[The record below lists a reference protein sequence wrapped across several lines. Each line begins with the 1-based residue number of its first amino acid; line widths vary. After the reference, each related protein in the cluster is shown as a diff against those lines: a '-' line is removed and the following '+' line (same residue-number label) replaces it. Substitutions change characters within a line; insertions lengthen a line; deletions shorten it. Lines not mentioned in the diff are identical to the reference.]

1 MSISLINGALAAL
14 LLLGAVPLLVHLFA
28 RTRPPVYD
36 FSSVEFLRRI
46 VRKTMRLRKPQDW
59 ILLVL
64 RTLFALA
71 LIAAF
76 LRPLLF
82 SDKRIAGLG
91 EQKNVVVV
99 VDASASM
106 GASEGSQARFAEACA
121 EAARVLDGLT
131 ARDRANLIWL
141 DADPDAV
148 FPEMGVNFG
157 FLHDALRRAQVS
169 SERGAI
175 ARAIALAVEQLS
187 QVEGRR
193 EICVVSDFQKSAWT
207 EAAENLPVGVDLV
220 FLKVGSSDLDNLAL
234 RQLSWQPSQPIVGEE
249 VSLIAELENFSA
261 QPATTTVFC
270 SAGENRQSRNVT
282 VGPWSR
288 GTAVFRQQVVQPGDM
303 PVTVSIAEDSFAGDD
318 RRHQVVPVRPF
329 YQVGIYAGSE
339 AETARVWE
347 AAVAALP
354 WTRAV
359 KIDAAG
365 LAAAR
370 TQANA
375 ELDAVLVAGW
385 TGEALPAA
393 DSGVR
398 CVLLPG
404 KGASLSGLVEKAGD
418 PDISAATLEKQML
431 DGDRGRLKL
440 SRANDPLFALFADG
454 EYGNPVAGKV
464 AHRYSVPA
472 LAADSGVVTLI
483 EYEDGTPVLA
493 RLSTTR
499 FLWNAPLATTG
510 DNWAG
515 QVGFVPLMGEFLLHD
530 RGGSDDISGIE
541 FEPGAML
548 SFLADDDLDPAEVE
562 LSRGSGEVLEVQL
575 NGSRQFSSEPAA
587 SPGLYTWRHRRAAV
601 AMSPV
606 NFPVMESDLRSLT
619 LTEVESLGGAGGA
632 AAVGG
637 GDGVRFL
644 RDGFQLWP
652 LLIAMA
658 VAMVIFES
666 LVLLWS
672 TRTGTV

>member
-1 MSISLINGALAAL
+1 MSISLINGAMAAL

-59 ILLVL
+59 ILLAL

-175 ARAIALAVEQLS
+175 ARAIALAVEQLG

-220 FLKVGSSDLDNLAL
+220 FLKVGSSDLDNLAV

-249 VSLIAELENFSA
+249 VSLIAEVENFSA
-261 QPATTTVFC
+261 EPTTTTVFC

-288 GTAVFRQQVVQPGDM
+288 GTAVFRQQVSQPGDL

-339 AETARVWE
+339 ADTARVWQ

-359 KIDAAG
+359 KIDAAE

-375 ELDAVLVAGW
+375 KLDAVLVAGW
-385 TGEALPAA
+385 TGEELPSP

-398 CVLLPG
+398 CVVLPG
-404 KGASLSGLVEKAGD
+404 NGGSLEGLVDGVSVNGK
-418 PDISAATLEKQML
+418 LERQVL
-431 DGDRGRLKL
+431 DEDRGRLRL

-454 EYGNPVAGKV
+454 EYGSPVAGKV
-464 AHRYSVPA
+464 AHRFSVPA
-472 LAADSGVVTLI
+472 FAEDSGVAPLI
-483 EYEDGTPVLA
+483 EYEDGTPALA
-493 RLSTTR
+493 RLSATR

-510 DNWAG
+510 ENWAG
-515 QVGFVPLMGEFLLHD
+515 QVGFVPLLGEFLLHD
-530 RGGSDDISGIE
+530 RGESDNISGIE

-548 SFLADDDLDPAEVE
+548 SFLANDDLDPAEVE
-562 LSRGSGEVLEVQL
+562 LTRGSGEALEVQL
-575 NGSRQFSSEPAA
+575 NGSRQFTSEPAKD
-587 SPGLYTWRHRRAAV
+587 PGLYTWRHRLAPV

-619 LTEVESLGGAGGA
+619 LAEVEALGGDGGA

-652 LLIAMA
+652 LLIAVA

>member
-1 MSISLINGALAAL
+1 MSISLINGAMAAL
-14 LLLGAVPLLVHLFA
+14 LLLGAIPLLVHLFA
-28 RTRPPVYD
+28 RTKPPVYD

-64 RTLFALA
+64 RSLFALA

-157 FLHDALRRAQVS
+157 FLHDALRRAKVS

-207 EAAENLPVGVDLV
+207 EAAENLPVGVDLI
-220 FLKVGSSDLDNLAL
+220 FLKVGSSDLKNLAI
-234 RQLSWQPSQPIVGEE
+234 RQLSWQPAQPIVGEE
-249 VSLIAELENFSA
+249 VSLMAEVENFSA
-261 QPATTTVFC
+261 DPVTTTVFC
-270 SAGENRQSRNVT
+270 SAGEHRQSRNIT

-288 GTAVFRQQVVQPGDM
+288 GTAVFRQQVSQSGDL
-303 PVTVSIAEDSFAGDD
+303 PVTMSFAEDSFAGDD
-318 RRHQVVPVRPF
+318 RRHQVVPVRPY

-339 AETARVWE
+339 ADTARVWQ
-347 AAVAALP
+347 AAVEALP
-354 WTRAV
+354 WARTMQV
-359 KIDAAG
+359 DTEE

-370 TQANA
+370 TEANA
-375 ELDAVLVAGW
+375 ELDAVFVAGW
-385 TGEALPAA
+385 TGEDLPS
-393 DSGVR
+393 DESGVR
-398 CVLLPG
+398 CIVLPG
-404 KGASLSGLVEKAGD
+404 RGADLAGLDDELSAV
-418 PDISAATLEKQML
+418 ATLEKQRI
-431 DGDRGRLKL
+431 DEDRGRLKL
-440 SRANDPLFALFADG
+440 SRANDPLFTLFAGG
-454 EYGNPVAGKV
+454 EYGDPVAGKV
-464 AHRYSVPA
+464 AHRFSVPA
-472 LAADSGVVTLI
+472 FADDSTVVTLI
-483 EYEDGTPVLA
+483 EYGDGMPALA

-499 FLWNAPLATTG
+499 FLWNAVLATTG
-510 DNWAG
+510 ENWAG
-515 QVGFVPLMGEFLLHD
+515 QVGFVPLLGEFLLHD
-530 RGGSDDISGIE
+530 RGESDDISGIE

-548 SFLADDDLDPAEVE
+548 NFLADDDLDPAEVE
-562 LSRGSGEVLEVQL
+562 LTRGNGDVLAVQL
-575 NGSRQFSSEPAA
+575 NGSRQFSSEPAKE
-587 SPGLYTWRHRRAAV
+587 PGLYTWRHRRAPV

-606 NFPVMESDLRSLT
+606 NFPVMESDLRSLS
-619 LTEVESLGGAGGA
+619 LAEVEELGGADGA
-632 AAVGG
+632 AVVGG

-652 LLIAMA
+652 LLIAVA
-658 VAMVIFES
+658 VTMVIFES